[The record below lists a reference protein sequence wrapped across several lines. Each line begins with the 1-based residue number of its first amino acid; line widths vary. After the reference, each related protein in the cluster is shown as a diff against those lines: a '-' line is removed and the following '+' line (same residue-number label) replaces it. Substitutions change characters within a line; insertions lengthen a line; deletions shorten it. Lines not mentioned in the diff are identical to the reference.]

1 MFKSRRVENSIMV
14 KEHLVSY
21 FPSLTYDC
29 IDDLGETIMNP
40 ANFRS
45 STVKNS
51 IKDNINFA
59 HPVHVYFHT
68 NIIKPNFVGDSY
80 LWLLTSLH
88 LPSAKVYHRFDYP
101 LYKPVEQSCIESI
114 SISLVMKTDEN
125 VLFEE
130 SDIPCLV
137 ILHFKKKSSGQ

>member
-1 MFKSRRVENSIMV
+1 LLSSHKYYPIIRTDYKRKLYPIFSNYINKYDGKSNDVFKSRRVENSIMV

-80 LWLLTSLH
+80 L
-88 LPSAKVYHRFDYP
+88 
-101 LYKPVEQSCIESI
+101 
-114 SISLVMKTDEN
+114 
-125 VLFEE
+125 
-130 SDIPCLV
+130 
-137 ILHFKKKSSGQ
+137 